1 MAFSIP
7 SVTPALKNLELLKT
21 KLPLENSRET
31 MSSYKEAK
39 RRCVSRNKRGRK
51 FEKRLFVLS
60 FFSDF
65 DFDFDDLAASQL
77 QSADLGLV
85 ELDHPAEKIL
95 TWD

>member
-1 MAFSIP
+1 VCPEISVAGNSKKDFS
-7 SVTPALKNLELLKT
+7 SFL
-21 KLPLENSRET
+21 
-31 MSSYKEAK
+31 
-39 RRCVSRNKRGRK
+39 
-51 FEKRLFVLS
+51 

-95 TWD
+95 TWDWKYYYITP

>member
-1 MAFSIP
+1 MCPEISVAGNSKKDFS
-7 SVTPALKNLELLKT
+7 
-21 KLPLENSRET
+21 
-31 MSSYKEAK
+31 
-39 RRCVSRNKRGRK
+39 
-51 FEKRLFVLS
+51 S
-60 FFSDF
+60 FLFSDF